1 MSSSVLLLL
10 VPVGLLLFLLGS
22 AYLGIRHVS
31 IFAAAPVFA
40 AYIVA
45 GLVIVGGVTSRP
57 LTYVRLH
64 GVELDLVDGRGEARW
79 VPVGGRAF
87 GAEDGRPDAVIVPGY
102 PAEAF
107 LLGIE
112 DGQLVLRPGA
122 GFRPGLMARSGG
134 EIVATEGGLP
144 RLLRLVPGD
153 TIMVDGGAVAG
164 GEGGPD
170 LLGGHLEWGG
180 EGRLGRRASLRWEA
194 EEGFAGRSVQEVRV
208 RRYGEAGGGSL
219 MLGGGV
225 EDAIFIGGLAAGT
238 ARLRWDGGGE
248 IIVEDVGEGARG
260 WGLPRRLDVREGAS
274 IELGGGRRPGSGKLA
289 VAEVGESEILLRWE
303 AIGRTEWILPNRETT
318 VPFVSWKLA
327 LFERQAWARR
337 VYPLSEAAG
346 VPSRVSSSIVYG
358 ASGRR
363 DGASLLLLERGVSV
377 KRDGAFVAGPVGR
390 SAITSGGGLD
400 FLELSMDGGLLP
412 ELADGGKALVPRDV
426 RRRASFAGVS
436 VVELGGE
443 LGVKIRYH
451 EPKIVALDGRLLRG
465 GRMDYGKLSVNDPMN
480 FSSGRHKIQFSE
492 LGAWFAEASV
502 AMDLKEREIHVE
514 DDLGFGAVPY
524 GERFIVGRDARL
536 EIEVARSGFPLR
548 EVVAL
553 AAGAM
558 FFLLLGRFFFCDI
571 AGSIVAFAAA
581 YLASFRLVLGVGLER
596 SYPFVEAPLQT
607 GIVLAMF
614 APLVLAA
621 LFVIART
628 LWRAGDRSLVRR
640 LAGGISYGWLVA
652 LVVAMVLVRLGFVF
666 GGAKESVQFMGHR
679 LALSLISVPGFLVI
693 FALAWCRLERGRKGE
708 GELQGR
714 EIMFFCAFLLGVYL
728 PAQGIIAALASDLGL
743 VLFAMPVALVMVALA
758 LEVGWGAL
766 RLAGRSR
773 WWRIVGATAL
783 ALPLAGMALLFARP
797 TAVVAMVPGV
807 GERLNMEGD
816 ILTDSTLLRLLQ
828 FVDTSALVDM
838 GTDLTER
845 IAQDHAFTRNY
856 AQRGLFGQGYLGV
869 EIVPAKRE
877 TGLNDNV
884 FSVLVLAQFGGIGG
898 AALVLVYLGVAG
910 VGAIVGAA
918 AGKRAELGFARRLAV
933 VAALSIAG
941 VSLYMMAANF
951 GLLPFTGRNMYWLG
965 LNSIGDILEGGLLMG
980 MIVLGIEGVRVGDD
994 VGKTG
999 KVPVVT
1005 DRN

>member
-1 MSSSVLLLL
+1 MSSSALLLL

-22 AYLGIRHVS
+22 AYLGMRHVR
-31 IFAAAPVFA
+31 IFAAAPVVA

-45 GLVIVGGVTSRP
+45 GLMIVGGVTSRP

-87 GAEDGRPDAVIVPGY
+87 GMEGGRPDAVIVPGY

-107 LLGIE
+107 LLGME

-122 GFRPGLMARSGG
+122 GFRPGLMARLEG
-134 EIVATEGGLP
+134 EILATEGGLP

-153 TIMVDGGAVAG
+153 MIVVDGGAVAG

-170 LLGGHLEWGG
+170 LLGGRLGWGG
-180 EGRLGRRASLRWEA
+180 EGRLGRRASLSWEA
-194 EEGFAGRSVQEVRV
+194 DESVAGRVQEVWV
-208 RRYGEAGGGSL
+208 RRYGEGGGGSI

-225 EDAIFIGGLAAGT
+225 EDAIYIGGLASGA
-238 ARLRWDGGGE
+238 ARVRWDGGGE
-248 IIVEDVGEGARG
+248 IIVEDVGEGAGDR
-260 WGLPRRLDVREGAS
+260 GLPRWLDVSEGAS
-274 IELGGGRRPGSGKLA
+274 IELGGGQRPGSGILE
-289 VAEVGESEILLRWE
+289 VAEVRESEVLLRWE
-303 AIGRTEWILPNRETT
+303 AVGRTEWILPNRETT
-318 VPFVSWKLA
+318 VPFVSWRLA
-327 LFERQAWARR
+327 LFERQPWSRR

-346 VPSRVSSSIVYG
+346 VPSRVSSSVVYG
-358 ASGRR
+358 ASGRG
-363 DGASLLLLERGVSV
+363 DGASLLLLDRGVSV
-377 KRDGAFVAGPVGR
+377 RREGAFLAGPAGR
-390 SAITSGGGLD
+390 SAITGGGSLD
-400 FLELSMDGGLLP
+400 FLELSIDGGLLP
-412 ELADGGKALVPRDV
+412 ELADGGKAVVPRDV
-426 RRRASFAGVS
+426 RRRASFAEVS

-465 GRMDYGKLSVNDPMN
+465 GRMDYGRLSVNDPMN
-480 FSSGRHKIQFSE
+480 FSSERHKIQFPE

-502 AMDLKEREIHVE
+502 AMDLGEREVHVE
-514 DDLGFGAVPY
+514 DDLGYGVVPY

-536 EIEVARSGFPLR
+536 EIDVARSGFPLK

-553 AAGAM
+553 AVGALL
-558 FFLLLGRFFFCDI
+558 FLLLGQFFFCDI

-607 GIVLAMF
+607 GIVLAMS

-621 LFVIART
+621 LFGIART
-628 LWRAGDRSLVRR
+628 LLRAGDRSQVLR
-640 LAGGISYGWLVA
+640 LARGVSYGWLIA
-652 LVVAMVLVRLGFVF
+652 LVVAMVLLRLGFVF
-666 GGAKESVQFMGHR
+666 TGAKESVQLMGHR

-693 FALAWCRLERGRKGE
+693 FALAWCRLECGRKSD
-708 GELQGR
+708 GELPSK
-714 EIMFFCAFLLGVYL
+714 EIVLFCAFLMGVYF
-728 PAQGIIAALASDLGL
+728 PAQGIIAALVSDLGL
-743 VLFAMPVALVMVALA
+743 VLFAVPVALVMVALA
-758 LEVGWGAL
+758 LEVGLGAL

-773 WWRIVGATAL
+773 WWRIVVALPL
-783 ALPLAGMALLFARP
+783 ALPLVGMVLLFARP

-807 GERLNMEGD
+807 GERLEMEEN
-816 ILTDSTLLRLLQ
+816 IVTDSTLLRLLQ
-828 FVDTSALVDM
+828 FVDTNALVNM

-845 IAQDHAFTRNY
+845 IAQDHAFTSNY

-910 VGAIVGAA
+910 AGALVGAA
-918 AGKRAELGFARRLAV
+918 ASRRAELGFAGRLAV

-980 MIVLGIEGVRVGDD
+980 MIVLGIEGVRGGDD
-994 VGKTG
+994 VGMTG
-999 KVPVVT
+999 EVLVAT
-1005 DRN
+1005 DRK